1 MTWRVRHAGSPTSV
15 SLSTEA
21 LVEALR
27 DGVYETSDEI
37 FDWEERQWVPIE
49 EHPEFAELAEE
60 LESLGESHHEEED
73 ASPDMVPLIDVCQV
87 LLVFFILTMTY
98 LELTK
103 ALMLPPVPT
112 DTPEAIPR
120 VSRQQVEQTMIR
132 IRAERQGNRELVFV
146 DGQEV
151 PLEDLVNALTRIAR
165 QSRKNEILLEDRG
178 VSWGTT
184 VKILD
189 AATGANIRKVH
200 FALSSSP

>member
-1 MTWRVRHAGSPTSV
+1 MAWQVRHAGSPTSV

-27 DGVYETSDEI
+27 DGLYETSDEV
-37 FDWEERQWVPIE
+37 FDLEQRRWVPIE

-60 LESLGESHHEEED
+60 LESLGASHHEEED

-103 ALMLPPVPT
+103 ALMLPQVPT

-120 VSRQQVEQTMIR
+120 VSRQQVAQTMITV
-132 IRAERQGNRELVFV
+132 RAERQGSRELVFV

-151 PLEDLVNALTRIAR
+151 PLEDLSNALSRVAR

-200 FALSSSP
+200 FTVSSGP

>member
-1 MTWRVRHAGSPTSV
+1 MAWQVRHVGSPTSV

-37 FDWEERQWVPIE
+37 FDPQERRWIPIE
-49 EHPEFAELAEE
+49 EHPEFADLAEE
-60 LESLGESHHEEED
+60 LESLGPSHHEEED

-98 LELTK
+98 LELSK
-103 ALMLPPVPT
+103 ALLLPQVPT

-120 VSRQQVEQTMIR
+120 VSRQQVAQTMIT
-132 IRAERQGNRELVFV
+132 IRAERQGSREVVFV

-151 PLEDLVNALTRIAR
+151 PLENLTNALATVAR
-165 QSRKNEILLEDRG
+165 QTRKSEILLEDRG

-200 FALSSSP
+200 FSLQSGP